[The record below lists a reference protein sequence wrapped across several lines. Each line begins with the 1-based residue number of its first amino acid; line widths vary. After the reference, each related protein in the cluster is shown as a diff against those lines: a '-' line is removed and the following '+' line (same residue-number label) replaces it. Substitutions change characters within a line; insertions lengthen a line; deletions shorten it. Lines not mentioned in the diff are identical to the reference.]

1 MISVLAPGAP
11 KAADFASAPIE
22 LVLRVQESFS
32 LSIKNG
38 VEMGIET
45 FDFRGQ
51 TGFLINGDIWKLSG
65 HF

>member
-11 KAADFASAPIE
+11 KSADFASAPIE
-22 LVLRVQESFS
+22 LVLGVQESFF